1 MGNGENKGRKENNDD
16 MNAISQMIIEDVLNE
31 NDEEEF
37 MKEFGITEEKPEQ
50 EPEQEPNDEKDQA
63 IQEMEL
69 KSILNQM
76 VYQYFD
82 IARVSQ
88 SIYLQT
94 LKRLQQQH
102 QEEVSIS
109 LEEMKE
115 QLRKRKE
122 HHLQSRLHRYQEHQ
136 LIACETLK
144 HYYHEEFEQWKQEK
158 EQYNQQLF
166 VVYPLNRV
174 NRRKIELFIS
184 LSPQVSILLSWAN
197 KREAIKTSCGPFI
210 RSII

>member
-1 MGNGENKGRKENNDD
+1 MGNGENKGREGNNDD

-37 MKEFGITEEKPEQ
+37 MKEFGITEEKLGQ

-94 LKRLQQQH
+94 LKRLRQQH

-115 QLRKRKE
+115 QLRTRKE
-122 HHLQSRLHRYQEHQ
+122 NHLQSRLHRYQEHQ

-144 HYYHEEFEQWKQEK
+144 HYYHEEFEQWKQEE

-184 LSPQVSILLSWAN
+184 LSPQVSIVLS
-197 KREAIKTSCGPFI
+197 
-210 RSII
+210 

>member
-1 MGNGENKGRKENNDD
+1 MDRLKSKANQLVNIMGNGENKGRKENNDD

-102 QEEVSIS
+102 QEEVSTS
-109 LEEMKE
+109 LKEMKE

-144 HYYHEEFEQWKQEK
+144 HYYHEEFEQWKQD
-158 EQYNQQLF
+158 
-166 VVYPLNRV
+166 R
-174 NRRKIELFIS
+174 
-184 LSPQVSILLSWAN
+184 N
-197 KREAIKTSCGPFI
+197 KKVGA
-210 RSII
+210 